1 MGILQDFINR
11 TIVSPAATAVIGE
24 LEKKEVKT
32 EPPVHASFVNAM
44 NMVQGSFQKKQ
55 DGRVSFQSLR
65 DFSVLYDVARACIN
79 VRKDQVSQL
88 KWNIIPIDEEKAY
101 SEQQRDE
108 LTAFFKKPAG
118 NGRSFKDFV
127 RIIVE
132 DNLVIDGVALV
143 KERTLDGTLHSLVPV
158 EPETIRLRLDES
170 GMLPEP
176 PETAFEQVI
185 QGEVVQTYT
194 TDELIYEISNPR
206 SNSPYGLSPL
216 ESLIINMQSSMKAQ
230 MYNLKFFTDGTTPP
244 GFLTAPKGWSAD
256 QMKEW
261 QEMFDAQMAGNLGRM
276 NRIKMVPE
284 GSQFT
289 ALDQKSE
296 MFFKELEIM
305 TLKKTC
311 ALFGVTPT
319 QIGFTDD
326 VNRATAQSQIDV
338 SRSQS
343 LRPMVNFLEEIFN
356 TVIEQ
361 DFGYANL
368 RFAFDTEREDEARMA
383 ETFQKLI
390 PIGVV
395 GVDEARE
402 KMNLEPIG
410 VGNYVL
416 NATGLQFIDS
426 ETEDRQEESK
436 KLEME
441 VDEEEEVAEKRDT
454 VVWPYKEAKNE
465 LVLWKKRCLRDM
477 KYGKNFKRDFV
488 SDYIDPATKD
498 AVTQEL
504 SVLQKA
510 SKEDITTIFNPYI
523 DNSSEQIIEEVL
535 NLRNKLD
542 NALFNETA
550 S

>member
-11 TIVSPAATAVIGE
+11 TIISPATTAVIGE
-24 LEKKEVKT
+24 LEKKDAKT

-44 NMVQGSFQKKQ
+44 NMVSGSFQKKQ
-55 DGRVSFQSLR
+55 DGRVSFQALR

-88 KWNIIPIDEEKAY
+88 KWSIIPIDDDEAF
-101 SEQQRDE
+101 SQEQQEE
-108 LTAFFKKPAG
+108 LTAFFKRPCG

-143 KERTLDGTLHSLVPV
+143 KERTLDGTLYSLIPV

-176 PETAFEQVI
+176 PEAAFEQVI

-194 TDELIYEISNPR
+194 TEELIYEVSNPR

-216 ESLIINMQSSMKAQ
+216 ESLIITMQSSMKAQ
-230 MYNLKFFTDGTTPP
+230 MYNLKFFTDGTMPP
-244 GFLTAPKGWSAD
+244 GFLTAPKGWSTD

-261 QEMFDAQMAGNLGRM
+261 QEMFDAKMAGNLGRL
-276 NRIKMVPE
+276 NRINMVPE

-289 ALDQKSE
+289 ALDQKSD
-296 MFFKELEIM
+296 MFFKELELLTM
-305 TLKKTC
+305 KKTC

-326 VNRATAQSQIDV
+326 VNRATAESQIDV

-356 TVIEQ
+356 NVIE
-361 DFGYANL
+361 DEFGYSNL

-383 ETFQKLI
+383 ETFQKLVTVGI
-390 PIGVV
+390 L
-395 GVDEARE
+395 GVDEARQ
-402 KMNLEPIG
+402 KLNLEPIG

-426 ETEDRQEESK
+426 ESEDAQQEQREIEEDS
-436 KLEME
+436 
-441 VDEEEEVAEKRDT
+441 DEEDTQTSKRDT

-465 LVLWKKRCLRDM
+465 LVLWKKRCLRDI
-477 KYGKNFKRDFV
+477 KYGKDVRRNFV
-488 SDYIDPATKD
+488 ADYIDPATKD

-504 SVLQKA
+504 SALQKA
-510 SKEDITTIFNPYI
+510 SKEDINNIFNPYI